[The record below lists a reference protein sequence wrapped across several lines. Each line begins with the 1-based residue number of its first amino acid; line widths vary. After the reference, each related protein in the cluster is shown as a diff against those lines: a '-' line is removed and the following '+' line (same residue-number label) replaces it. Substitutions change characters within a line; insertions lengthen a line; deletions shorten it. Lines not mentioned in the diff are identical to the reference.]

1 MTGFRYGW
9 NQESGPIVLQFHL
22 KQSLQGGN
30 KPGLGHGPTWAE
42 RINTLHPGGLTAA
55 VGVGGPGGKPSGC
68 YQKEEEERGRVCLV
82 LQGDNAEQGGLTI
95 IPGAQ
100 ETSKQCSPLNAGV
113 AAEEV
118 TERT

>member
-1 MTGFRYGW
+1 M
-9 NQESGPIVLQFHL
+9 
-22 KQSLQGGN
+22 
-30 KPGLGHGPTWAE
+30 
-42 RINTLHPGGLTAA
+42 
-55 VGVGGPGGKPSGC
+55 
-68 YQKEEEERGRVCLV
+68 CLV
-82 LQGDNAEQGGLTI
+82 LQGDNAERGRGGGLTI